1 MIVALAGRR
10 TDAEGATEARFP
22 LDRAEA
28 VAERLR
34 SRLLRLGAT
43 ALVCSAARGADL
55 IALQVAEDLG
65 IRRSV
70 VLPGGAAEFRAA
82 SVVDGLENRD
92 GLEDGRQGNYAW
104 GKIFDRVHRAV
115 EAQGDLVVSFVP
127 NQSGHDQHASD
138 GGDQAYL
145 AANLAILDRAAELA
159 AQSGVAVT
167 AVVVWNLASR
177 GPDDITAA
185 FRAEAQRR
193 GLAIEEISTL

>member
-10 TDAEGATEARFP
+10 TDAEGAVEPRFP

-70 VLPGGAAEFRAA
+70 VLPGGAAEFRAS
-82 SVVDGLENRD
+82 SVVD
-92 GLEDGRQGNYAW
+92 GLEDGRQGKYAW

-127 NQSGHDQHASD
+127 NQSGHDQH

-159 AQSGVAVT
+159 ARSGEAVA

-177 GPDDITAA
+177 GPGDITAA
-185 FRAEAQRR
+185 FRTEAQRR